1 MAKELKPGESVTVNR
16 EVHLSRTSEAYQ
28 HGLKRVKPGD
38 LGEVVGPAAGRALT
52 VKFNGIDTVVSKQS
66 LIRPGEPPAQTAK
79 PAAKKPAPAKAAKAT
94 TSAPDAAPRATAPVK
109 AATAPDFEDSA
120 LHLFNAVANKLLLKG
135 GTRVEP
141 DGVVELSLHDLPADV
156 RERLQAL
163 IDAKL
168 AFHPKDVRKK

>member
-1 MAKELKPGESVTVNR
+1 MAKDLKPGEPITVNR
-16 EVHLSRTSEAYQ
+16 ELHLSRKSDAYQ
-28 HGLKRVKPGD
+28 RGLKRVKPGD
-38 LGEVVGPAAGRALT
+38 IGEVVGPAAGRALT

-66 LIRPGEPPAQTAK
+66 LIRPGEPPAQKAK
-79 PAAKKPAPAKAAKAT
+79 PAARKPVPAKAAKAT
-94 TSAPDAAPRATAPVK
+94 IPAPDAAPRATAPVK
-109 AATAPDFEDSA
+109 ASPALDFEESA
-120 LHLFNAVANKLLLKG
+120 LHLLNAVANKLLLKG

-168 AFHPKDVRKK
+168 AFHPKDFRKK